1 MEEEKH
7 VKSRFKTSKNRN
19 KLPVNNKADLLKER
33 RFQEVMKNMTEI
45 FCRIY
50 ESPETLKSEN
60 VVNSKLL
67 KYIVYVLSKG
77 DADFSTRS
85 LMNTI
90 EAFNNKKLFYND
102 AAIRSYK
109 RGDMYTCKQEIIKL
123 IVKKLEKVSDNF
135 YKSWI
140 DLCYFMFKLS
150 DKKFNPNELQDI
162 LSFYS
167 MDYILSLEMDYV
179 LLDDLL
185 NSDEDVIGGRVE
197 KNNKPIDTNIRIPSK
212 FLYSSV
218 LTEEITEEFET
229 IFNSFL
235 ERWYAEEK
243 EEVFKE
249 RANPEKLL
257 DCLDENSKGRWLFFI
272 ELIKRKNY
280 SSEEINIKVD
290 GYFKEIATL
299 YGPSAVVIFSKIL
312 GAGEGYIAKIYDR
325 IVLETFS
332 YMAKVVNKEVV
343 EEKDAFIKE
352 SQEEVKSMKSQNRTL
367 TKQAKSDEATI
378 KSLQSKI
385 DVLQGEIDVLKNDS
399 CRKEEADKLRN
410 QITGLISQVDNLKE
424 KNSKLTNDSNWKDT
438 KISRLET
445 QMKEYQ
451 SIEMDMMTLQNENN
465 VILEQIKSIETLE
478 NEVNSDSE
486 YERKLNA
493 IKDEHILFIG
503 GTGNMMS
510 KFKDM
515 FPNSDYIDI
524 SDSDSN
530 FDIPKRFNYVVIYTR
545 VVTHAHCERAESLVG
560 KEKLISINI
569 FNSRLVVE
577 ELYKNIIGQ

>member
-7 VKSRFKTSKNRN
+7 VKSRFKGSKNR
-19 KLPVNNKADLLKER
+19 LPINNKADLLKER
-33 RFQEVMKNMTEI
+33 RLQEVNKNMSEI
-45 FCRIY
+45 FCRIF
-50 ESPETLKSEN
+50 ESSKTINEEG
-60 VVNSKLL
+60 VVNSQLL
-67 KYIVYVLSKG
+67 KNIVFNLSN
-77 DADFSTRS
+77 ASSDFAGKN
-85 LMNTI
+85 LMNII
-90 EAFNNKKLFYND
+90 EAYNNKKLFYND
-102 AAIRSYK
+102 AAIRCYK

-123 IVKKLEKVSDNF
+123 VVKKLEKVSDSF
-135 YKSWI
+135 YKNWV
-140 DLCYFMFKLS
+140 DLCYFMFKISENKANL
-150 DKKFNPNELQDI
+150 NELQNA
-162 LSFYS
+162 LSFS
-167 MDYILSLEMDYV
+167 SLDYMLSTELDLILLN
-179 LLDDLL
+179 DLL
-185 NSDEDVIGGRVE
+185 NSEEEEIGGRLE
-197 KNNKPIDTNIRIPSK
+197 KSSKPINTDIKIPSK
-212 FLYSSV
+212 YLHSPALSDDV
-218 LTEEITEEFET
+218 ASEFET
-229 IFNSFL
+229 IFNSFM
-235 ERWYAEEK
+235 ERWYSTDEEI
-243 EEVFKE
+243 VRE
-249 RANPEKLL
+249 RSNPEKLI
-257 DCLDENSKGRWLFFI
+257 DCLDYDSKGRWLFFI
-272 ELIKRKNY
+272 ELAKRKNY
-280 SSEEINIKVD
+280 SDAELNIKVD
-290 GYFKEIATL
+290 GYLKEIVTL
-299 YGPSAVVIFSKIL
+299 CGPSGVAIFSKIL
-312 GAGEGYIAKIYDR
+312 GTGEGYIAKIFDR
-325 IVLETFS
+325 IVLETFA
-332 YMAKVVNKEVV
+332 YMSKVVNREVLDEKE
-343 EEKDAFIKE
+343 ATIKE
-352 SQEEVKSMKSQNRTL
+352 AQDEIKSMKAQNRTL
-367 TKQAKSDEATI
+367 TKQAKSDESSI
-378 KSLQSKI
+378 KSLESKI
-385 DVLQGEIDVLKNDS
+385 EVLQGEIDVLKNDS

-410 QITGLISQVDNLKE
+410 QITGLISQVNNLKE
-424 KNSKLTNDSNWKDT
+424 KNTKLTNDSNWKDT

-465 VILEQIKSIETLE
+465 VILEQIKSIENLE